1 MIEENTVEN
10 SNGDGKNENLK
21 LKNVFKIQ
29 I

>member
-10 SNGDGKNENLK
+10 SNDDGKNENLK

>member
-10 SNGDGKNENLK
+10 SNDDGKNEKLK
-21 LKNVFKIQ
+21 LKNVFKIE

>member
-1 MIEENTVEN
+1 MIEENTAEN
-10 SNGDGKNENLK
+10 SNDDGKNENLK